1 MTEKN
6 IILLLLFFKDFLF
19 FDVDRFWS
27 LYSTCY
33 NIVPVLL
40 FWLRGV
46 WNLSSPTRDGICTPC
61 VGRRSPKHWTTR
73 EVPGKKFKFLVWA
86 IAGKTSS
93 KTEGVAGTYYGF
105 LAHCRKKKKNV
116 MTRMFVWPTFKK
128 NQLIL
133 MFKEV
138 RVMNNECLKFTW
150 IKREKSL
157 WVILT

>member
-61 VGRRSPKHWTTR
+61 FGRRSPKHWTTR
-73 EVPGKKFKFLVWA
+73 EVPGKKFEFLVWA

-105 LAHCRKKKKNV
+105 LAHCRKKKKKMLWQGCLFDLPLKKTSWFWCVKRWESWIMNV
-116 MTRMFVWPTFKK
+116 WNLHGSK
-128 NQLIL
+128 
-133 MFKEV
+133 
-138 RVMNNECLKFTW
+138 
-150 IKREKSL
+150 EKSHYE
-157 WVILT
+157 